1 MIHNL
6 QVTITTSTFTMNIG
20 SYNWYSLG
28 APTNGQSEQL
38 SMERFNDDEEAPA
51 RYLKSPPGSWNS
63 KYIRFPSEPPD
74 FGHWNSNS
82 YGV

>member
-38 SMERFNDDEEAPA
+38 SMERFNDDEGSPGTVPE
-51 RYLKSPPGSWNS
+51 KSS
-63 KYIRFPSEPPD
+63 
-74 FGHWNSNS
+74 
-82 YGV
+82 GVVELQVYSFSL